1 MFPGICSG
9 ICAATWAAAWP
20 AEGEWSLEPAFPI
33 AIAPAMVPGVPCL
46 PTEGMTQNIPLA
58 ASQN

>member
-9 ICAATWAAAWP
+9 ICAATWAAQMP
-20 AEGEWSLEPAFPI
+20 EEGEWSLEPAFPI
-33 AIAPAMVPGVPCL
+33 PIAPAMVPDISCL
-46 PTEGMTQNIPLA
+46 PVGGMTQNIPLA